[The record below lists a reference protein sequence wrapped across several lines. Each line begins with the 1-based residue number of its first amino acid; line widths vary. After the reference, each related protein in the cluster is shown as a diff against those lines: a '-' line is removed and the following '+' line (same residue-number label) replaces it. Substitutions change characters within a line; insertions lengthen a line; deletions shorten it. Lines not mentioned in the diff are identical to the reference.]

1 MEAGLPADF
10 AIDALALEADRRRKL
25 AGRPYSYGQLVA
37 ATTEAER
44 EALADRYARQKR
56 RRGNREP
63 YREQTEEQ
71 AIAELREK
79 KRGGRDKTTLLEQRE
94 DAEDEIKR
102 RIVKHREKENE
113 DM

>member
-44 EALADRYARQKR
+44 EALADRHARQ
-56 RRGNREP
+56 
-63 YREQTEEQ
+63 
-71 AIAELREK
+71 K

>member
-37 ATTEAER
+37 ATTEEERTVLAEQ
-44 EALADRYARQKR
+44 YARRKR
-56 RRGNREP
+56 RREHRET

-71 AIAELREK
+71 AVAELREK
-79 KRGGRDKTTLLEQRE
+79 ISGQMHEMQN
-94 DAEDEIKR
+94 AE
-102 RIVKHREKENE
+102 
-113 DM
+113 